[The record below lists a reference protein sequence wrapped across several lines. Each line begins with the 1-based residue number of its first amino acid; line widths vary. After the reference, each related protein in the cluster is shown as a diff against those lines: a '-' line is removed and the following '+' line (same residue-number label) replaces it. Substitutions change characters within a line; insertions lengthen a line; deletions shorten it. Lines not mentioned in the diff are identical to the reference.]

1 MVAQLGLWVID
12 GMYLQQ
18 YFRYR
23 YIGNIAVSFP
33 LVEKT
38 GVPGD
43 ICHLSRKINNL
54 PQMVRYT
61 QNKVIGFESD
71 LQHISDFLP
80 LVL

>member
-54 PQMVRYT
+54 RIRIIFNYITPY
-61 QNKVIGFESD
+61 
-71 LQHISDFLP
+71 
-80 LVL
+80 